1 MLLRVLMDEEHPVSM
16 TAECLFSCW
25 LIWDVAAVRV
35 VLLLRWTFGG
45 VGKSFS
51 GVSTSLPCV
60 GSGVS

>member
-25 LIWDVAAVRV
+25 LIWDVAILRV
-35 VLLLRWTFGG
+35 ILVAKRTFGG

-51 GVSTSLPCV
+51 RVSRSLPCV